1 VGPEQTIGTE
11 RLVLTPLQV
20 EDAGELVRVLA
31 DPALHRF
38 TGGRPAT
45 LEELR
50 ARYAAMV
57 AGPGRADER
66 WRNWVV
72 RRRDDDRA
80 VGTVQAT
87 LTRHGGRWT
96 AAVAWVV
103 GAAWQ
108 GRGYASEAARAL
120 VGWLGRQEVDEVV
133 AHVHP
138 DHLAS
143 ARVAARAGLQPTP
156 ERVDGEQVWRLPPGE
171 GRTSRL
177 GDRLAAA
184 RRRLVVGREDELALF
199 GSALAGEKAPFA
211 LVFVHG
217 PGGVGKTVL
226 LGEFA
231 RLAGE
236 AGVPVVRLDGRD
248 LAPSPEGFLAA
259 LGRVL
264 GEPPGGSPLAALQRR
279 PRAVLLVDTYELLG
293 AVDAWM
299 RETLLPELPDR
310 HLVVLAGRDPP
321 ATGWLAD
328 AGWRDLLRVV
338 PLRNLRPSDSQ
349 AYLDARGVPA
359 AQHPAALAFTHG
371 HPLALSLV
379 ADVAASGGDPT
390 ALATGQ
396 RPDVV
401 RALLE
406 RFVDR
411 LPGERHRQALEGCA
425 HVRVTTEALLAATL
439 DGDDA
444 HELFGWLRRLSFV
457 QEGPQGLFPHDLA
470 REVLDADLRWRD
482 PESYLELHRRVRR
495 FIVDHLR
502 RARGLERQAAFF
514 DLLYLHRNNPIMR
527 ASIDWGSLGTDR
539 AEPATPEDREAV
551 LALARGHE
559 GAASARIAA
568 HWWERQPETFT
579 VFRSTDGELVGF
591 VAGLALHRAGP
602 EDLAADPAAAAALA
616 FVERHGPARAGEEL
630 LHYRFWMGTDTYQGV
645 GSAWNLMAATSCL
658 EWLTNPRLAWSFS
671 ALADPGAWHVTMTY
685 LNQRR
690 APEAEFEVGG
700 RRYAVY
706 AHDWRAEPA
715 LAWLDRMAE
724 REQATDQRVDVLEA
738 ELPAPLLVLS
748 EPEFAAA
755 VRQALRDVRRP
766 DALAASPLLRSRLA
780 AQAAG
785 GTPTPATL
793 QALLREAAASLRASP
808 REERLYQVLACTFF
822 EPAAT
827 QELAAER
834 LGLPFSTYRYQ
845 LAGAV
850 RRVTERLWRGELHG
864 SDEPG

>member
-1 VGPEQTIGTE
+1 VGPEETVGSE
-11 RLVLTPLQV
+11 RLVLTPLRV
-20 EDAGELVRVLA
+20 EDADEMAGVLA
-31 DPALHRF
+31 DPELHRF
-38 TGGRPAT
+38 IGGRPGT
-45 LEELR
+45 LDELR
-50 ARYAAMV
+50 GRYAAMV
-57 AGPGRADER
+57 AGPGRPDEE

-72 RRRDDDRA
+72 RRREDGRA

-87 LTRHGGRWT
+87 LTRGDQGWT

-103 GAAWQ
+103 GVPWQ
-108 GRGYASEAARAL
+108 GRGYATEATRAL
-120 VGWLGRQEVDEVV
+120 LGWLGGRGVAEVV
-133 AHVHP
+133 AHIHP

-143 ARVAARAGLQPTP
+143 ARVAGRAGFEPTADQ
-156 ERVDGEQVWRLPPGE
+156 VDGEQVWRLPTPTTGPA
-171 GRTSRL
+171 RL

-184 RRRLVVGREDELALF
+184 RRRLVVGRSAELALF
-199 GSALAGEKAPFA
+199 GSALAGEEALLA

-259 LGRVL
+259 LGRAL
-264 GEPPGGSPLAALQRR
+264 GEPPDGSPLEALHRR

-293 AVDAWM
+293 PLDAWV

-310 HLVVLAGRDPP
+310 HLVVLAGRDQPS
-321 ATGWLAD
+321 TGWLAD

-349 AYLDARGVPA
+349 AYLQARGVPA

-379 ADVAASGGDPT
+379 ADVSAGGAQPPFDP
-390 ALATGQ
+390 GR

-406 RFVDR
+406 RFVQR
-411 LPGERHRQALEGCA
+411 LPGERHRQALEACA
-425 HVRVTTEALLAATL
+425 HVRVTTEALLAAAVTE
-439 DGDDA
+439 GDA

-470 REVLDADLRWRD
+470 RDVLDADLRWRN
-482 PESYLELHRRVRR
+482 PEGYVELHRRVRR

-527 ASIDWGSLGTDR
+527 ASIDWGNLGTAQ
-539 AEPATPEDREAV
+539 AEPATPQDREAV
-551 LALARGHE
+551 LALVHRHE
-559 GAASARIAA
+559 NEASARIAT
-568 HWWERQPETFT
+568 HWWRRQPEAFTTF
-579 VFRSTDGELVGF
+579 RRPGGELVGF

-602 EDLAADPAAAAALA
+602 EDLAVDPAAAAALA
-616 FVERHGPARAGEEL
+616 FAERHGPARAGEEL
-630 LHYRFWMGTDTYQGV
+630 LHYRFFMGTDTYQGV
-645 GSAWNLMAATSCL
+645 GSAWNLQAATSCL
-658 EWLTNPRLAWSFS
+658 EWLTNPRLAWSFLT
-671 ALADPGAWHVTMTY
+671 LADPEAWHATMTY

-700 RRYAVY
+700 RHYAVY
-706 AHDWRAEPA
+706 VHDWRAEPP

-724 REQATDQRVDVLEA
+724 RELATDQRVDELEA

-766 DALAASPLLRSRLA
+766 DALAANPLLRSRLA
-780 AQAAG
+780 TQATG
-785 GTPTPATL
+785 GTPTAATL
-793 QALLREAAASLRASP
+793 QALLREAAGALRANP
-808 REERLYQVLACTFF
+808 REERLYQVLTRTFF

-850 RRVTERLWRGELHG
+850 RRVTERLWRRELHG